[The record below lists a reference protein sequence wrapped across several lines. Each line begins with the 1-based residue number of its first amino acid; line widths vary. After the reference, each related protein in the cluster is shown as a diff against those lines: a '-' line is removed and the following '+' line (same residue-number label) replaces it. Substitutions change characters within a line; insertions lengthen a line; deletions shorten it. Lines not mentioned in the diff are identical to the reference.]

1 MDINIVRNSN
11 NKSHWK
17 EFSDDDI
24 SSLFETFADHLKSE
38 HDISESE
45 VSVVL
50 SDSKTVQDLNATY
63 RQKDKPT
70 NVLSFPYDALDML
83 HEQADE
89 ISELGDII
97 LAYEV
102 LVAEAKAEGKSIENH
117 FKHLCLHG
125 LLHLLGY
132 DHEED
137 NEAEEMEALEIKI
150 LAKMNIKNPY
160 QDA

>member
-24 SSLFETFADHLKSE
+24 SSLFETFADHLKPE

-83 HEQADE
+83 PEQADE

-102 LVAEAKAEGKSIENH
+102 LVAEAEAEGKSIESH

-137 NEAEEMEALEIKI
+137 DEAEEMEALEIKI